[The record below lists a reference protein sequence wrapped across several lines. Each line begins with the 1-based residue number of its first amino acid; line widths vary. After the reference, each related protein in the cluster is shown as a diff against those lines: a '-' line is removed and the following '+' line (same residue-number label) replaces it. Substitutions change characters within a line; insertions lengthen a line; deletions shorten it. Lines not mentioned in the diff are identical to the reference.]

1 MNENFMRVKLGFL
14 ILLLLSSSLNV
25 ESSKKILYD
34 ESRIVDSAGFRLKD
48 PEMREFRE
56 ILSEMG
62 FEIESNFGIP
72 LNVSGYDVLIVPPM
86 ISSYSAEEISLIQDF
101 VMRGHG
107 LLIMAESPELNLGN
121 REGERIIKAQNKLAE
136 EFYMRFSDCLPSDS
150 KDSLGKVKFAKIH
163 RIEIF
168 SDHPILDGVREC
180 ILGNSATLKT
190 FPPALTLM
198 VIGDAGCEVKGAL
211 GVLEYSQG
219 RVVAS
224 PDASMFSLR
233 IEDGDNERLFE
244 NIIFYSINPVFSKW
258 CGGDCFFEEK
268 KV

>member
-1 MNENFMRVKLGFL
+1 LK
-14 ILLLLSSSLNV
+14 V

-34 ESRIVDSAGFRLKD
+34 ESRIVNGAGFRLKD
-48 PEMREFRE
+48 AEMREFLE
-56 ILSEMG
+56 VLGEMG
-62 FEIESNFGIP
+62 FEIESNFEIP

-86 ISSYSAEEISLIQDF
+86 LSPYSAEEISFIQDF
-101 VMRGHG
+101 VRSGNG
-107 LLIMAESPELNLGN
+107 LFIMAESPELNLEN
-121 REGERIIKAQNKLAE
+121 REGERIIKAQNELAK

-163 RIEIF
+163 PVEIF
-168 SDHPILDGVREC
+168 SDHPILSGVREC

-190 FPPALTLM
+190 HPPALTLM
-198 VIGDAGCEVKGAL
+198 ITGDAGCEVKGAL

-233 IEDGDNERLFE
+233 IGDSDNERLLK
-244 NIIFYSINPVFSKW
+244 NIILYLARERRGFKPSLIYFFILLILVFVSGVVVILFLKRKKS
-258 CGGDCFFEEK
+258 EEA
-268 KV
+268 